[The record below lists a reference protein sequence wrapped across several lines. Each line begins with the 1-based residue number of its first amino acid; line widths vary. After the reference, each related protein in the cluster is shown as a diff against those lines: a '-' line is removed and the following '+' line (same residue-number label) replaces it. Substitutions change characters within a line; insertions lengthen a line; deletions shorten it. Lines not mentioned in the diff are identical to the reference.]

1 MADNLETSNIVVEDG
16 QGNKQ
21 LAQAVASQSG
31 SVVWSD
37 GEKTGWCIVEDAQG
51 NKQLALKVYD
61 YNGGGGG
68 GGSASW
74 GSITGTLS
82 DQTDLQNALNSKA
95 DKRVTVADTT
105 STSATIANVEGGKDY
120 TFTNALTALSI
131 TAITSSFVEANIY
144 FTADTGIAVTL
155 PANTP
160 TIGDFTFTA
169 GNSYVISICN
179 GIAVRGELN

>member
-1 MADNLETSNIVVEDG
+1 MSELDANVIVNGQKAIATVAQTGTVIEDG
-16 QGNKQ
+16 GAIDATSVIQTE
-21 LAQAVASQSG
+21 SG
-31 SVVWSD
+31 LQKVV
-37 GEKTGWCIVEDAQG
+37 
-51 NKQLALKVYD
+51 KVMD
-61 YNGGGGG
+61 INGGGS
-68 GGSASW
+68 GGSATW

-95 DKRVTVADTT
+95 DKRVTVADTS

-120 TFTNALTALSI
+120 TFTNALNALSI

>member
-1 MADNLETSNIVVEDG
+1 MSKEKEEYFTELKDG
-16 QGNKQ
+16 E
-21 LAQAVASQSG
+21 LAVRTLSQSG
-31 SVVWSD
+31 S
-37 GEKTGWCIVEDAQG
+37 IVPEEGKDPKKYVTALVETSSG
-51 NKQLALKVYD
+51 KQLCLKTLD
-61 YNGGGGG
+61 LNGGGG
-68 GGSASW
+68 GGSATW

-82 DQTDLQNALNSKA
+82 NQTDLQNALNSKA
-95 DKRVTVADTT
+95 DKRVTVADTI

-120 TFTNALTALSI
+120 TFSQALTALSI

-144 FTADTGIAVTL
+144 FTADTGITVTL
-155 PANTP
+155 PQDTS